1 MAILEIDP
9 SLAVFIGAAL
19 ALVGLARAFWG
30 RSIVARVMAMMGAAI
45 GSILGFL
52 LGVAIAGYVGGLI
65 LALVGGFI
73 GSLLFG
79 KLVKIGLALVM
90 GLLAAGLVFVAFGTP
105 TGTGLGDT
113 RAVAAIF
120 VLFIV
125 FAVAYYFIEE
135 ILGIVTAIIGGI
147 LLALGAYIPLR
158 PNSGATAG
166 AAGLVGV
173 PAGGWH
179 RPRRIRIR
187 RRRPRLPRRRLR
199 CETGGR
205 HAAQTRRMS
214 GDTMTERL
222 RDDTCDCHG

>member
-19 ALVGLARAFWG
+19 ALVGLALAFWG
-30 RSIVARVMAMMGAAI
+30 RSIVARVMAMIGAVI

-90 GLLAAGLVFVAFGTP
+90 GLLSAGLVFVAFGTP

-113 RAVAAIF
+113 RAVAAIL
-120 VLFIV
+120 VLFLV

-147 LLALGAYIPLR
+147 LLALGAYILLGPE
-158 PNSGATAG
+158 SGTIAG
-166 AAGLVGV
+166 AAGLVVFLAGAIRQSLKV
-173 PAGGWH
+173 RRQKRIAAAVASPAAY
-179 RPRRIRIR
+179 PN
-187 RRRPRLPRRRLR
+187 PPPPPPPPPPLPPP
-199 CETGGR
+199 
-205 HAAQTRRMS
+205 
-214 GDTMTERL
+214 
-222 RDDTCDCHG
+222 